1 MTNSLLRSPCHSTLW
16 VVLEEIRLSV
26 TAQHD
31 WTMNSEPLNSV
42 TFCTLPMDNLKKV
55 LVEEAPIIPQP
66 SPLHPVLQAGTQ
78 ASILAYMQDSVGV
91 SDILRSVLISN

>member
-1 MTNSLLRSPCHSTLW
+1 M
-16 VVLEEIRLSV
+16 

-31 WTMNSEPLNSV
+31 WNMNSEPLNTV
-42 TFCTLPMDNLKKV
+42 TFCMLPMDNLKKV

-91 SDILRSVLISN
+91 SDILKSVLISN